1 MGWGKKLAT
10 AMLSVLF
17 LFAFVQAVGGYLIGQ
32 LSSFQNTGPVLEPQV
47 EEKVV
52 RQMVLQ
58 LEPMTYYTFQL
69 GAYEE
74 AVEGQSRINELAQ
87 MGYRVCVS
95 QGPPFQLWLGC
106 LGKEPSVADLPET
119 VRDGNRDIF
128 VKKLIL
134 NEAAFRFSAEDG
146 LLMEQVS
153 TLLSSYD
160 VVLKHSLKMFQDY
173 RYDTCSEENWSEMI
187 QQLMEELE
195 LIQQKGTA
203 LLSDAASDPMASSIL
218 DLMTVT
224 AEYEESLQKKKEKKS
239 DKVVLL
245 AQSCLLELIEQYHS
259 FIRDESDQK
268 IDS

>member
-119 VRDGNRDIF
+119 VRDGSRDIF

-146 LLMEQVS
+146 QLMEQVS

-173 RYDTCSEENWSEMI
+173 RYDACSEENWSEMI

-195 LIQQKGTA
+195 LIQQKGTD

-224 AEYEESLQKKKEKKS
+224 AEYEESLQLISEKKS